1 MKRPTKAQ
9 KAFVS
14 PEKQAEAYLRECEL
28 TKQLQETATIELP
41 VKDLMMIMVATIT
54 PFVQRLNQLTRDMEE
69 LKKKRKR

>member
-1 MKRPTKAQ
+1 MAKAQ
-9 KAFVS
+9 KVFVS

-28 TKQLQETATIELP
+28 TRQLQETATIELP

-69 LKKKRKR
+69 LKKKWKR